1 MNIDFL
7 SAFFIGI
14 LGAGHCLG
22 MCGGITSMLTSALPA
37 QASKQRIALVFCYN
51 FGRIA
56 SYAVLGA
63 IVGFSGSLAAKN
75 VGVPIAGL
83 RTIAAIFLIL
93 LGLHMGQW
101 LTWLHHIEGIGKKL
115 WQLISPLSKK
125 VIPVDNAAKALGLGA
140 LWGWLPCGLVY
151 SVLTWSLA
159 SGSALSGAL
168 IMASFGLG
176 TLPALLT
183 MSFGILSLKKLL
195 THRLFRKSMAISII
209 VYGIYSLLVAS
220 GIMF

>member
-37 QASKQRIALVFCYN
+37 QASKQRITLVFCYN
-51 FGRIA
+51 LGRIT

-63 IVGFSGSLAAKN
+63 IVGFSGSIAAKN
-75 VGVPIAGL
+75 LGVPIAGL

-101 LTWLHHIEGIGKKL
+101 LMWLNQIEGIGKKL
-115 WQLISPLSKK
+115 WQTISPLSKK

-151 SVLTWSLA
+151 SMLTWSLA
-159 SGSALSGAL
+159 SGGAWSGAL

-195 THRLFRKSMAISII
+195 THRLFRKSMAILII
-209 VYGIYSLLVAS
+209 VYGIYSLLVAY